1 MYRDMRVA
9 VVVPAH
15 NEELLVGTVIATAPD
30 LVDHVIVV
38 DDASTD
44 GTFQAAKSV
53 DDPRLEVLS
62 LPENQGVGGAIVTG
76 HKRALELGCDVAV
89 VMAGDAQMDPAY
101 LPALLDPIADGE
113 AQFTKANRFY
123 GEGSFEG
130 MPRHRV
136 VGNIGMSFL
145 TKAAS
150 GYWGLFDPQNGYTAI
165 HRTALERLQLDRLAK
180 RYEFEN
186 DLLIK
191 LNVLRVPARDVPIP
205 AVYGTEVSG
214 LKVGRVAPRLLSML
228 WRGFWHRMWWKYVLQ
243 SFSAVAL
250 MFFTGLF
257 LVAIGTRVQRLHRRQ
272 HPGSA
277 RRQPRHRPP
286 RGRSPAQRSALPGL
300 GDAARHPGRQSMSQ
314 QVEVDQGAPAEPGH
328 RALHGLAR
336 AIPAPRSVRAV
347 RDLGPRGPSVRR
359 DRRARPR
366 LPGRGCGPWAVGH
379 RPRERHP
386 WHRGLARGALG
397 HRRRRPPGVPGP
409 QVHQGP

>member
-1 MYRDMRVA
+1 
-9 VVVPAH
+9 
-15 NEELLVGTVIATAPD
+15 
-30 LVDHVIVV
+30 
-38 DDASTD
+38 
-44 GTFQAAKSV
+44 
-53 DDPRLEVLS
+53 
-62 LPENQGVGGAIVTG
+62 VGGAIVAG
-76 HKRALELGCDVAV
+76 HKRALELGCDVSV

-257 LVAIGTRVQRLHRRQ
+257 LVAIG
-272 HPGSA
+272 
-277 RRQPRHRPP
+277 
-286 RGRSPAQRSALPGL
+286 L
-300 GDAARHPGRQSMSQ
+300 GF
-314 QVEVDQGAPAEPGH
+314 
-328 RALHGLAR
+328 
-336 AIPAPRSVRAV
+336 SVFTV
-347 RDLGPRGPSVRR
+347 VNTLGPPVAS
-359 DRRARPR
+359 
-366 LPGRGCGPWAVGH
+366 PGTVLLAVA
-379 RPRERHP
+379 PLLS
-386 WHRGLARGALG
+386 GLHFLVSAMQLDIQEGSR
-397 HRRRRPPGVPGP
+397 
-409 QVHQGP
+409 

>member
-1 MYRDMRVA
+1 VYKDMRIA

-15 NEELLVGTVIATAPD
+15 NEELLIGTVIATAPEY
-30 LVDHVIVV
+30 VDHVIVV
-38 DDASTD
+38 DDASSDATSEI
-44 GTFQAAKSV
+44 AKAC
-53 DDPRLEVLS
+53 DDSRLEVHRLS
-62 LPENQGVGGAIVTG
+62 ENMGVGGAIVHG
-76 HKRALELGCDVAV
+76 HKRVLELGCDVSV

-101 LPALLDPIADGE
+101 LPKLLDPIADGE
-113 AQFTKANRFY
+113 AGFTKANRFY

-191 LNVLRVPARDVPIP
+191 LNVLRVAARDVPIP

-214 LKVGRVAPRLLSML
+214 LRVGRVAPRLLAML

-257 LVAIGTRVQRLHRRQ
+257 LVAV
-272 HPGSA
+272 
-277 RRQPRHRPP
+277 
-286 RGRSPAQRSALPGL
+286 GL
-300 GDAARHPGRQSMSQ
+300 GFSIFTI
-314 QVEVDQGAPAEPGH
+314 VNTLGAPIASPGTVLL
-328 RALHGLAR
+328 AVAPLLSGLHFLVSAMQLDIQEGSR
-336 AIPAPRSVRAV
+336 
-347 RDLGPRGPSVRR
+347 
-359 DRRARPR
+359 
-366 LPGRGCGPWAVGH
+366 
-379 RPRERHP
+379 
-386 WHRGLARGALG
+386 
-397 HRRRRPPGVPGP
+397 
-409 QVHQGP
+409 